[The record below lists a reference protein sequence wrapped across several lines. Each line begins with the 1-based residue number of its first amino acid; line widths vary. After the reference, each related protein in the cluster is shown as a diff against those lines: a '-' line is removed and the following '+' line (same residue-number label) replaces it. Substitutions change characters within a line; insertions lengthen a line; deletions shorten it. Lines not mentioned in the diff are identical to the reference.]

1 MKISEALSKLAPY
14 GVENIEKVNPI
25 LNSLWRIT
33 QNGKTFLFGGDLE
46 YVVEA
51 LDPECTDTPLQSW
64 TFPQTI

>member
-33 QNGKTFLFGGDLE
+33 QNGETFLFGGYLE
-46 YVVEA
+46 NVVEA

-64 TFPQTI
+64 SFPQTI